1 MTITPGTADIAARRE
16 RALAFRALHDPA
28 LIAPNAWDPIS
39 AVAIQQA
46 GAAAIATTSYGDA
59 ASRGVADGGRL
70 DAAVALDALERI
82 IGTVTL
88 PVTADLERGYSPTAD
103 GVVETVTA
111 AIDSASPGSTSR
123 TS

>member
-1 MTITPGTADIAARRE
+1 MTITPDMADIAARRE
-16 RALAFRALHDPA
+16 RAFAFRALHDPA

-46 GAAAIATTSYGDA
+46 GAAAIATTSYG
-59 ASRGVADGGRL
+59 VADGGGL